1 MPVSPAATLAKHVMP
16 AATLAKHVMPST
28 TLEATLVN
36 HAKHVMRV
44 LGTGHSERVY
54 HKSLATSLS
63 RSNFGVRSEVVT
75 PILFM
80 GECVG
85 FGRADLI
92 VDNRLCVE
100 IKANARRPA
109 AASGQLKKYLDSLRG
124 VERSECAGLVLNF
137 NQSSGEVDFLAVPR
151 APRVSDKR
159 SRFFESEKRPR
170 D

>member
-1 MPVSPAATLAKHVMP
+1 MP
-16 AATLAKHVMPST
+16 AVATIVS
-28 TLEATLVN
+28 

-63 RSNFGVRSEVVT
+63 RSRFGVRSEVVT

-137 NQSSGEVDFLAVPR
+137 NQSSGEVEFLAV
-151 APRVSDKR
+151 APRVKR
-159 SRFFESEKRPR
+159 SRFFGASSDKA
-170 D
+170 

>member
-1 MPVSPAATLAKHVMP
+1 
-16 AATLAKHVMPST
+16 
-28 TLEATLVN
+28 
-36 HAKHVMRV
+36 MRV

-63 RSNFGVRSEVVT
+63 RSRFGVRSEVVT

-92 VDNRLCVE
+92 IDNRLCVE

-137 NQSSGEVDFLAVPR
+137 NQSSGEVEFLTV
-151 APRVSDKR
+151 APRVTPVKR
-159 SRFFESEKRPR
+159 SRFFGASSDKT
-170 D
+170 

>member
-1 MPVSPAATLAKHVMP
+1 
-16 AATLAKHVMPST
+16 
-28 TLEATLVN
+28 
-36 HAKHVMRV
+36 MRV

-63 RSNFGVRSEVVT
+63 RSRFGVRSEVVT

-109 AASGQLKKYLDSLRG
+109 AASGQLKKYLDSL
-124 VERSECAGLVLNF
+124 SECAGLVLNF
-137 NQSSGEVDFLAVPR
+137 NQSSGEVEFLAV
-151 APRVSDKR
+151 APRVTPVKR
-159 SRFFESEKRPR
+159 SRFFGASSDKA
-170 D
+170 